1 MILIGIFSMAIFLDV
16 LGMYF
21 LEPNILVNDAHI
33 PSSFFLKNDSYFYS
47 IDKCGL
53 VCSSHKLK

>member
-1 MILIGIFSMAIFLDV
+1 MILMGIFSMAIFLDV

-21 LEPNILVNDAHI
+21 LEPNILVSDAYI

-47 IDKCGL
+47 IDECGL
-53 VCSSHKLK
+53 VC